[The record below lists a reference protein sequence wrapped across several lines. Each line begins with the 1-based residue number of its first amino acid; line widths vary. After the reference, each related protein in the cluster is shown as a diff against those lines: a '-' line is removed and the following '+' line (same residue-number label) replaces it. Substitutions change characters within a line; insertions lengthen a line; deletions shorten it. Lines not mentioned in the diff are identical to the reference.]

1 MMVFVYA
8 KIFIAARSR
17 ARKHIAQKRFKI
29 PATSAKTSN
38 DNNKNGNNE
47 SNINIEKATTTNVL
61 RIDTIAKKINNVD
74 ECDSTNSLGQTF
86 KNESTIDTLCTS
98 FTNNPN
104 HLENLNVH
112 QIANQTNDDVDRI
125 NDFANNNNIAHNDDD
140 NNINDDDYN
149 HHFNDEFKDFREKN
163 GDNDDS
169 FSDKNRVENSNFS
182 ETISANNDHHHHH
195 HYHHQKDQLINECQ
209 PQIRPHFSLTAS
221 NDSMLEQS
229 TQAMIEEN
237 RIRRSDR
244 IAEDLNENCS
254 SEIESDRNLDINAA
268 TISIKTVPP
277 RIIIETS
284 NESRQQSSNIISN
297 KSELLSPFYPNTET
311 DSEQQQQNQQQQ
323 EQHRRQ
329 RKQRPNFTKNGSPKN
344 LRSIDKKIKK
354 NNHSHHHHNLFKQQQ
369 KNHQYHFSCDVLDSK
384 KHKIEPDEE
393 EEEDEGGG
401 QEGEERKLR
410 RKNVK
415 SRRSWKEDEND
426 LESNNDDV
434 ENGDETKKLNKIS
447 KVGSKK
453 NRDNDDVEDDQD
465 EEEEDYENDDYNVG
479 IDEEQNETDPDYTN
493 VVDSIQVPIQK
504 KRIILFKKSK
514 FLFLRPRINSF
525 GKKTSSELKQLSNK
539 KNHYDNNIDEGDVDD
554 SVDGG
559 GYDDD
564 GSVGRNDSINKK
576 CRKSNNL
583 ISDDESDPKL
593 ESPTIK
599 KPIRFETKSFLSA
612 PKLLRSRFGSTL
624 SIADYED
631 SDTVDDDKISLGKS
645 RNRFDNNGSKN
656 NNNYEINNGD
666 RSPYHHHNPGHRSI
680 HLPND
685 AERHK
690 RKIAKARERR
700 ATLIVGLIMAAFIIA
715 WLPFFVLYVLVALCQ
730 ACKESTPQGIF
741 SVAFWLGYGNS
752 GE

>member
-1 MMVFVYA
+1 
-8 KIFIAARSR
+8 
-17 ARKHIAQKRFKI
+17 
-29 PATSAKTSN
+29 
-38 DNNKNGNNE
+38 
-47 SNINIEKATTTNVL
+47 
-61 RIDTIAKKINNVD
+61 
-74 ECDSTNSLGQTF
+74 
-86 KNESTIDTLCTS
+86 
-98 FTNNPN
+98 
-104 HLENLNVH
+104 
-112 QIANQTNDDVDRI
+112 
-125 NDFANNNNIAHNDDD
+125 
-140 NNINDDDYN
+140 
-149 HHFNDEFKDFREKN
+149 
-163 GDNDDS
+163 
-169 FSDKNRVENSNFS
+169 
-182 ETISANNDHHHHH
+182 
-195 HYHHQKDQLINECQ
+195 
-209 PQIRPHFSLTAS
+209 
-221 NDSMLEQS
+221 
-229 TQAMIEEN
+229 MIEEN

-426 LESNNDDV
+426 LESNNDD
-434 ENGDETKKLNKIS
+434 
-447 KVGSKK
+447 
-453 NRDNDDVEDDQD
+453 
-465 EEEEDYENDDYNVG
+465 
-479 IDEEQNETDPDYTN
+479 
-493 VVDSIQVPIQK
+493 
-504 KRIILFKKSK
+504 
-514 FLFLRPRINSF
+514 
-525 GKKTSSELKQLSNK
+525 
-539 KNHYDNNIDEGDVDD
+539 
-554 SVDGG
+554 
-559 GYDDD
+559 
-564 GSVGRNDSINKK
+564 
-576 CRKSNNL
+576 
-583 ISDDESDPKL
+583 L